1 VQLNPTAS
9 VQSNIM
15 KTAASLLCLAVALSL
30 IGCTTTTE
38 TTTTRT
44 TAATA
49 DSRTGATPIDQN
61 RNINKRTYT
70 QRDIQ
75 STGRGDNV
83 GEALSTLDAGVFVSG
98 GGG

>member
-1 VQLNPTAS
+1 
-9 VQSNIM
+9 M
-15 KTAASLLCLAVALSL
+15 KPASLLCVAVALSL

-38 TTTTRT
+38 TTTTSTR
-44 TAATA
+44 TAAVTA
-49 DSRTGATPIDQN
+49 DSRAGATPIDQN

-70 QRDIQ
+70 QGDIQ

-98 GGG
+98 GGR

>member
-1 VQLNPTAS
+1 
-9 VQSNIM
+9 M
-15 KTAASLLCLAVALSL
+15 SL

-38 TTTTRT
+38 TTTATTRT

-70 QRDIQ
+70 QGDIQ
-75 STGRGDNV
+75 STGRGDNIAD
-83 GEALSTLDAGVFVSG
+83 ALSTLDASVTTSG
-98 GGG
+98 GR